1 MAEMI
6 TLSNGIEAYLATPE
20 GEAKGA
26 LIVIHEIWGLVP
38 QTKDVADRFA
48 AEGYLVLA
56 PSLLAE
62 TGIAPERVAEF
73 ERLLFDPEADPEERH
88 NQQTAF
94 RALLAPIRSPEHAAK
109 TLARVRFCF
118 DYLAERA
125 AGKVAITGFCFGGT
139 SAFSLAVHE
148 PRLKAAVPFYGHA
161 NFSVAELEKIQAPV
175 LAFYGETDQALI
187 EGLPELTEKMR
198 AAGVDFDAVVYP
210 GAGHAFFND
219 GNPWAFNQDAASD
232 AWARTLDFLAA
243 RL

>member
-73 ERLLFDPEADPEERH
+73 ERLLFDPEAQPADRVPGVARPDP
-88 NQQTAF
+88 F
-94 RALLAPIRSPEHAAK
+94 
-109 TLARVRFCF
+109 
-118 DYLAERA
+118 
-125 AGKVAITGFCFGGT
+125 AGTRCQN
-139 SAFSLAVHE
+139 L
-148 PRLKAAVPFYGHA
+148 
-161 NFSVAELEKIQAPV
+161 
-175 LAFYGETDQALI
+175 
-187 EGLPELTEKMR
+187 
-198 AAGVDFDAVVYP
+198 
-210 GAGHAFFND
+210 GAG
-219 GNPWAFNQDAASD
+219 QV
-232 AWARTLDFLAA
+232 LL
-243 RL
+243 RLLG